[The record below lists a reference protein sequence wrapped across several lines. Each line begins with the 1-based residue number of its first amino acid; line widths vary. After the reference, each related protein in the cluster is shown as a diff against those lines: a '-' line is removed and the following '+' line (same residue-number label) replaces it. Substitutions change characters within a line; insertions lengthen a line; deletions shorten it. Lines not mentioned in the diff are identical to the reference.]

1 MNYWASPPTQPGILQ
16 QCLRDGGRS
25 ENLGDSTKK
34 IETSIYITYNHLFS
48 WDPRQIH
55 YVTIKIQKVSE
66 TLGLYFY
73 KIRFSIIFE
82 KKWGRG
88 RERFVLSAK
97 PRISDG
103 PVPATKPRKIP
114 LATTRR
120 RLRWKK
126 FQTRQSTSRQMGQ
139 YLCKMTSKPTRYA
152 FLVRRKVL
160 QFGGAIFKPT
170 RYALWVRW

>member
-1 MNYWASPPTQPGILQ
+1 MEAVFGVGGICPP
-16 QCLRDGGRS
+16 CKHR
-25 ENLGDSTKK
+25 
-34 IETSIYITYNHLFS
+34 
-48 WDPRQIH
+48 
-55 YVTIKIQKVSE
+55 V
-66 TLGLYFY
+66 
-73 KIRFSIIFE
+73 
-82 KKWGRG
+82 
-88 RERFVLSAK
+88 
-97 PRISDG
+97 SDG

-139 YLCKMTSKPTRYA
+139 HLCKMTSKPTRYA

-170 RYALWVRW
+170 RYALWVRQKVLQFSGYKVQT